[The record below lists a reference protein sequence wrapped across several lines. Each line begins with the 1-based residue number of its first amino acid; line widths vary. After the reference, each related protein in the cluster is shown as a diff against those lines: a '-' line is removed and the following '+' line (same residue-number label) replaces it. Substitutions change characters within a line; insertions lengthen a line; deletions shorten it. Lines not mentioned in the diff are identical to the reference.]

1 MQSNMKIKE
10 DHEKYLEF
18 LKSRKSHR
26 NFIFQKIKKEIIQG
40 ILDYARWA
48 PSGQNTQP
56 WKVCAVEHPTVKHM
70 LAENS
75 KYGGII
81 DSAYYNLVIFLDM
94 EKGYD
99 RVKDIQAIG
108 AFIQNILLAI
118 HAYGLGAVWIGEIL
132 NKKEEINKI
141 FKLNPEKFELMGLVS
156 IGIPDE
162 PLEKKKER
170 SRYPVDEFTDW
181 F

>member
-1 MQSNMKIKE
+1 MQSKIKE

-18 LKSRKSHR
+18 LKSRKSIR
-26 NFIFQKIKKEIIQG
+26 NFVYQKIKKSIIED
-40 ILDYARWA
+40 ILEYARWA
-48 PSGQNTQP
+48 PSGQNSQP

-81 DSAYYNLVIFLDM
+81 DSAYYNLVIFLDL

-99 RVKDIQAIG
+99 RTKDLQAIG
-108 AFIQNILLAI
+108 AFMQNILLAV
-118 HAYGLGAVWIGEIL
+118 HAYGLAAVWIGEIL
-132 NKKEEINKI
+132 KKKEEINKI
-141 FKLNPEKFELMGLVS
+141 FKLNPEKFELMGVIS
-156 IGIPDE
+156 IGLPDDSA
-162 PLEKKKER
+162 EKKEKER
-170 SRYPVDEFTDW
+170 SRIPVDQFTDW